1 LNMLMQTMSKFPL
14 QCKHVVDNPGKYVIL
29 DTETTGLYGEII
41 ELSIVDI
48 NGNVLFDKLL
58 RPKCKI
64 EEGAMAVHGITEAMV
79 AGAKTFAEE
88 WEEISETLADR
99 IIIAYNVGFDKHRLE
114 HTAKIHGVSLP
125 VLEWRCLLL
134 KYAQFWDAPGRYGGV
149 AWQKLGDAC
158 VQQGVIIDQKA
169 HRALGDALTT
179 AALIRRLAELGQDA
193 RRYAQ

>member
-1 LNMLMQTMSKFPL
+1 MLIQTMSKFPL
-14 QCKHVVDNPGKYVIL
+14 QCKHVVDNPGKYVVL

-79 AGAKTFAEE
+79 AGARTFAEE
-88 WEEISETLADR
+88 WREIQEALAGR
-99 IIIAYNVGFDKHRLE
+99 VLIAYNVGFDRERLE
-114 HTAKIHGVSLP
+114 HTAKVHGVPLP
-125 VLEWRCLLL
+125 ALEWRCLMM
-134 KYAQFWDAPGRYGGV
+134 KYAAFWGAPSRYGDA

-158 VQQGVIIDQKA
+158 AQQGVIFEQA
-169 HRALGDALTT
+169 HRSLGDALAT

-193 RRYAQ
+193 RRYEQ